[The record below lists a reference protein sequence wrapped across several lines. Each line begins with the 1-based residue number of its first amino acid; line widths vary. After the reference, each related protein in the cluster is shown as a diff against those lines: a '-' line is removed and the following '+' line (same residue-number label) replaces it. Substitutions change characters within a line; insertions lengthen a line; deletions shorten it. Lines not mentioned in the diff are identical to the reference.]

1 MNVVLPRKEKMNKK
15 AVALYI
21 VSILIC
27 VLAAI
32 VVACSQ
38 YFGPEKLD
46 QMIATN
52 TNKGVQKEVDEELL
66 IAGFDELFTNQIE
79 AYQSSVNIKKIDDSK
94 DIIYPYYQKQEKQ
107 ENNYDLDICIPFFNI
122 DNEIV
127 KKYNEAI
134 EGDFV
139 KKAESVLESKNSN
152 VIYTVQYVATV
163 EEDILS
169 LMIRSNLKDG
179 SSAQRVIIQTYHFDL
194 KNNKEVT
201 LEDLLNR
208 KSIQIADVENKVKQ
222 QIETEQKKVE
232 DLKALGYNIFERN
245 AEDEMYQV
253 KNTDQFFIKDG
264 NIYLIYAYGNE
275 ALTSELDLIIVS

>member
-1 MNVVLPRKEKMNKK
+1 MNVVLPKKEKMNKK

-52 TNKGVQKEVDEELL
+52 TNKGVQEEVDEELL
-66 IAGFDELFTNQIE
+66 IAGFDELFTNQID

-94 DIIYPYYQKQEKQ
+94 EIIYPYYQKQEKQ
-107 ENNYDLDICIPFFNI
+107 DNDYDLDICIPFINI

-134 EGDFV
+134 ERDFV
-139 KKAESVLESKNSN
+139 EKAESVLESENNN

-163 EEDILS
+163 EDDILS

-201 LEDLLNR
+201 LEDLLNQNGV
-208 KSIQIADVENKVKQ
+208 QIADVENKVKQ
-222 QIETEQKKVE
+222 QIATEQKKVE

-253 KNTDQFFIKDG
+253 KNTEQFFIKDG

-275 ALTSELDLIIVS
+275 ALTSELDLIIV

>member
-1 MNVVLPRKEKMNKK
+1 MNVVLPKKEKMNKK

-208 KSIQIADVENKVKQ
+208 KGIQIADVENKVKQ

>member
-1 MNVVLPRKEKMNKK
+1 MNVVLPKKEKMNKK

-253 KNTDQFFIKDG
+253 KNTEQFFIKDG

-275 ALTSELDLIIVS
+275 ALTSELDLIIV

>member
-1 MNVVLPRKEKMNKK
+1 MNVVLPKKEKMNKK

-134 EGDFV
+134 EADFV

>member
-1 MNVVLPRKEKMNKK
+1 MNVVLPKKEKMNKK

-27 VLAAI
+27 VLATI

-52 TNKGVQKEVDEELL
+52 TNKGVQEEVDEELL
-66 IAGFDELFTNQIE
+66 IAGFDELFINQIE

-208 KSIQIADVENKVKQ
+208 KGIQIADVENKVKQ

>member
-52 TNKGVQKEVDEELL
+52 TNKGVQEEVDEELL
-66 IAGFDELFTNQIE
+66 IAGFDELFTNQID

-94 DIIYPYYQKQEKQ
+94 EIIYPYYQKQEKQ
-107 ENNYDLDICIPFFNI
+107 DNDYDLDICIPFINI

-134 EGDFV
+134 ERDFV
-139 KKAESVLESKNSN
+139 EKAESVLESENNN

-163 EEDILS
+163 EDDILS

-201 LEDLLNR
+201 LEDLLNQNGV
-208 KSIQIADVENKVKQ
+208 QIADVENKVKQ

-245 AEDEMYQV
+245 AEDEMYLV

-275 ALTSELDLIIVS
+275 ALTSELDLIIV

>member
-1 MNVVLPRKEKMNKK
+1 MNVVLPKKEKMNKK

-107 ENNYDLDICIPFFNI
+107 ENSYDLDICIPFFNI

>member
-1 MNVVLPRKEKMNKK
+1 MNVILPKKDKMNTK
-15 AVALYI
+15 AVILYI
-21 VSILIC
+21 ISIIIC
-27 VLAAI
+27 VFAAI

-38 YFGPEKLD
+38 YFGPDELD
-46 QMIATN
+46 QMIAIN
-52 TNKGVQKEVDEELL
+52 TNKGLQEEVDEELL

-79 AYQSSVNIKKIDDSK
+79 AYQSNVDIKKIDDSK
-94 DIIYPYYQKQEKQ
+94 DIIYPYYQKNEKL
-107 ENNYDLDICIPFFNI
+107 ENRYDLYICIPFFNI
-122 DNEIV
+122 DNDIL

-163 EEDILS
+163 EDDILS

-201 LEDLLNR
+201 LEDLLER
-208 KSIQIADVENKVKQ
+208 KGILITDVENKVKQ
-222 QIETEQKKVE
+222 QIATEQKKVE

-245 AEDEMYQV
+245 AEDEMYLV

-275 ALTSELDLIIVS
+275 ALTSELDLIIV

>member
-1 MNVVLPRKEKMNKK
+1 MNVVLPKKEKMNTK
-15 AVALYI
+15 AVILYI
-21 VSILIC
+21 VSIVIC

-38 YFGPEKLD
+38 YFGAEELD
-46 QMIATN
+46 QMIAIN
-52 TNKGVQKEVDEELL
+52 TNKGVQEEVDEELL

-107 ENNYDLDICIPFFNI
+107 ENSYDLDICIPFFNI

-134 EGDFV
+134 EADFV

-275 ALTSELDLIIVS
+275 ALTSELDLIIV

>member
-1 MNVVLPRKEKMNKK
+1 MNVTLPKKEKMNKK

-21 VSILIC
+21 VSIVIC
-27 VLAAI
+27 ILAAI
-32 VVACSQ
+32 IVACSQ
-38 YFGPEKLD
+38 YFGSEELD
-46 QMIATN
+46 QIIATN
-52 TNKGVQKEVDEELL
+52 TSKVVQGEVDEELL

-94 DIIYPYYQKQEKQ
+94 DIVYSYYQKQEKK

-122 DNEIV
+122 DNDV
-127 KKYNEAI
+127 TKKYNEAI
-134 EGDFV
+134 ERDFI
-139 KKAESVLESKNSN
+139 KKAESVLESQNSN
-152 VIYTVQYVATV
+152 VIYTVQYIATV

-208 KSIQIADVENKVKQ
+208 KGIAIADVENKVKQ
-222 QIETEQKKVE
+222 QIAIEQKKVE

-245 AEDEMYQV
+245 AEDAMYQV
-253 KNTDQFFIKDG
+253 KNTEQFFIKNG

-275 ALTSELDLIIVS
+275 ALTSELDLIIV

>member
-1 MNVVLPRKEKMNKK
+1 MNVVLPKKEKMNKK

-208 KSIQIADVENKVKQ
+208 KSIQIAYVENKVKQ

>member
-1 MNVVLPRKEKMNKK
+1 MNVVLPKKEKMNKK

-275 ALTSELDLIIVS
+275 ALTSELDLIIV

>member
-1 MNVVLPRKEKMNKK
+1 MNVVLPKKEKMNKK

-52 TNKGVQKEVDEELL
+52 TNKGVQEEVDEELL

-107 ENNYDLDICIPFFNI
+107 VNNYDLDICIPFFNI

>member
-1 MNVVLPRKEKMNKK
+1 MNVVLPKKEKMNKK

>member
-1 MNVVLPRKEKMNKK
+1 MNKK